1 MEERVAGPGK
11 SCNIEQAE
19 QQRMSA
25 SESNKI
31 PIEQLTIEQLV
42 ALKDK
47 MQEEVDMHLTQQ
59 RELKRM

>member
-1 MEERVAGPGK
+1 
-11 SCNIEQAE
+11 
-19 QQRMSA
+19 MSA